1 MRSLFFAVALTAG
14 AVACGAPAPQDTA
27 VKDPK
32 APATEPAV
40 VSVPL
45 NLPRLATDS
54 AAQSSQPS
62 VMPLDSLA
70 RSGGLSS
77 LYSLIT
83 ATMINS
89 DSRMLGRL
97 YAPAAVLHTPDST
110 VHNGPAVVRHLI
122 TMARAKSMADFQRTS
137 RGLRIIDDSTLVDS
151 GSYVMVLRRS
161 PRDSVFERGQYWAT
175 VRGGAYVGAWLVLE
189 DRFKPG
195 SPPKK
200 Q

>member
-1 MRSLFFAVALTAG
+1 MRSLFLAVALTAG
-14 AVACGAPAPQDTA
+14 AVACGAPTPQDTA
-27 VKDPK
+27 AKDPK

-54 AAQSSQPS
+54 AEKSKQPS

-77 LYSLIT
+77 LYALVT

-97 YAPAAVLHTPDST
+97 YAPAAVLYTPDST

-137 RGLRIIDDSTLVDS
+137 RGRRIIDDSTLVDS
-151 GSYVMVLRRS
+151 GSYIMILRRS
-161 PRDSVFERGQYWAT
+161 PKDSVFERGQYSAT
-175 VRGGAYVGAWLVLE
+175 VRGGADLNAWIILE
-189 DRFKPG
+189 DRFKP
-195 SPPKK
+195 SPAPKTK
-200 Q
+200 